1 MAFLTP
7 EDLVGTVEIVVFPKD
22 YEKWQ
27 PFINEEAR
35 VFIQGRVS
43 AEDDK
48 ASKLILEKIRTFEDI
63 PRELWIQ
70 FENREDYSGKE
81 EQLLTELRK
90 SPGDSTVVIYLKN
103 VKAMK
108 KLPASFQVAIREA
121 WLSGMREKYGASNV
135 KVVERVLK
143 NL

>member
-1 MAFLTP
+1 M
-7 EDLVGTVEIVVFPKD
+7 
-22 YEKWQ
+22 
-27 PFINEEAR
+27 INEDDR

-48 ASKLILEKIRTFEDI
+48 ASKLILEKVCAFSDI

-70 FENREDYSGKE
+70 FENREEYGKKE
-81 EQLLTELRK
+81 KELLQDLRT
-90 SPGDSTVVIYLKN
+90 SAGSDSVVVYLRD

-108 KLPASFQVAIREA
+108 KLPAAYHVELQDD
-121 WLSGMREKYGASNV
+121 WLSQMRQKYGNNNV

-143 NL
+143 SL